1 MNFSNTNKFCFTLIE
16 LLVVIAIIAILAA
29 MLLPALSK
37 ARNKARAISCTSSLK
52 QIATAIML
60 YTDSNQGQL
69 MPTSMTKFH
78 SNLTAFWPAFLIV
91 DGTVPSKM
99 FNCPGFGNNGYEMP
113 GISANDLTGTGA
125 TQDKHNILANV
136 SYGLSRWV
144 DAGHEDAYHHGV
156 LGRLDHVASPGNT
169 ALVADTF
176 CGALRTRGYYSLFSG
191 AGTSYNGFMSARH
204 DGTINVSF
212 CDGHVLGVKTRVGMD
227 PAIYTSD
234 NNAWLYFKAAGFK
247 LDMDH
252 DVEKE

>member
-1 MNFSNTNKFCFTLIE
+1 MKKNSTSRFCFTLIE

-37 ARNKARAISCTSSLK
+37 ARSKARAISCTSSLK
-52 QIATAIML
+52 QIATATMI
-60 YTDSNQGQL
+60 YTDSNAGQC
-69 MPTSMTKFH
+69 MPTSATKFYGTI
-78 SNLTAFWPAFLIV
+78 TAYWPAFLIV
-91 DGTVPSKM
+91 DGTVPSNM
-99 FNCPGFGNNGYEMP
+99 FNCTGFGNNGYEMP
-113 GISANDLTGTGA
+113 SISANDLMGTGA

-156 LGRLDHVASPGNT
+156 LGRIDHVASPGIT

-191 AGTSYNGFMSARH
+191 AGTTYNGFMSARH
-204 DGTINVSF
+204 DGAINVSF
-212 CDGHVLGVKTRVGMD
+212 CDGHVLSVKTGVGID
-227 PAIYTSD
+227 PTIYTSD
-234 NNAWLYFKAAGFK
+234 NNAWRYFKAAGFK